1 MPTSLEIAKN
11 AIDDFVE
18 IQGFMVTAREE
29 HATETYKQLKG
40 KYIKLK
46 AILNI
51 AGVNLA
57 ELDQIKE

>member
-1 MPTSLEIAKN
+1 MPTR
-11 AIDDFVE
+11 
-18 IQGFMVTAREE
+18 FMVTAREE
-29 HATETYKQLKG
+29 HATETYRQLKG

>member
-29 HATETYKQLKG
+29 HATETYRQLKG

-51 AGVNLA
+51 AEIGRAHV
-57 ELDQIKE
+57 